1 MIPPVRSFQMMILCA
16 PIVLVACT
24 GLDRIGRAPDFS
36 PIEDS
41 YQHHAMYALPIPDRV
56 ETPGDT
62 DAASLWSAGR
72 SSLLGD
78 RRAQR
83 RGDILTVVIEIDD
96 SAEMSNTSRSGRD
109 GSVNMGVP
117 DLFGIPQRLDRQLPD
132 GAGMASAVDAHGG
145 GSFSGEGS
153 VRRNEQLTLRLATT
167 VVERLPN
174 DVLRIEGS
182 QEVRVN
188 NELRDLVVT
197 GYVRPQDISR
207 RNEIT
212 YDKIAGARISYGGRG
227 LVSDAQQPRWGQ
239 QISDILLP
247 F

>member
-1 MIPPVRSFQMMILCA
+1 MKPARAPRSILILGLA
-16 PIVLVACT
+16 IALSACS
-24 GLDRIGRAPDFS
+24 GLDEIGRAPEFNPLDGS
-36 PIEDS
+36 HEHS
-41 YQHHAMYALPIPDRV
+41 AMYSMPMPEHTERGEDR
-56 ETPGDT
+56 G
-62 DAASLWSAGR
+62 SLWAS
-72 SSLLGD
+72 SQQSLLGD
-78 RRAQR
+78 RRAAR

-96 SAEMSNTSRSGRD
+96 SAEMSNSSNSSRD
-109 GSVNMGVP
+109 GSVSSGVSDLLGVP
-117 DLFGIPQRLDRQLPD
+117 QRVDNRLPD
-132 GAGMASAVDAHGG
+132 GASTANAVGLG
-145 GSFSGEGS
+145 GSSDFRGDGS

-174 DVLRIEGS
+174 NVMKIEGS
-182 QEVRVN
+182 QQIRVN
-188 NELRDLVVT
+188 TELRDLLIS

-239 QISDILLP
+239 ELADKLVP